1 MAYPFRPSQNY
12 VQANHPYYPPNPY
25 YQHLLQDPWFQP
37 SPELVP
43 GPLPPSPPVS
53 EIPGQHP
60 SGNTGWQPPSVR
72 TVQYAPEQPAPQDL
86 FAPPTLAPPAPAQAA
101 PAAPEGVAHDRVIDT
116 IIAEAAQGG
125 FEGMLAVAATMN
137 NRAAATG
144 LSLEA
149 IVSEPEQYAGYANPG
164 EDIDLQSPTLRS
176 QAELA
181 LSAAQTG
188 VDPTNG
194 AVNLFAGRTPDW
206 ATGYENLGTIGGNVF
221 FGGPAAVADV
231 QRTYGVPVTGTMVA
245 QAAAPQPAPSAGTA
259 PVNVHLQNDTMEGM
273 RPEALAGLQ
282 AAQTAAA
289 QVGLTGLNILGAFDE
304 DGGGHLSH
312 YGGTEFDISG
322 VNADGSLWTDEQRV
336 AVATAVAQTG
346 GDRFGFY
353 TGPSRS
359 LHFGYA
365 GLEGG
370 PKAPGVWGPNNQLR
384 GVAIE
389 NFAPAEQAFAEAL
402 RAGTLGQYA
411 ANSPLGIIAAGPQ
424 SPPEVVSALQNTLRQ
439 TNPNIAVDGIWGP
452 QTEQAFAA
460 LQGQPQQP
468 QDIASVL
475 AATEAFSPTAPM
487 VAPQMTAAT
496 ASPSL
501 VADALP
507 VSPATDR
514 AYAPASS
521 GLPQA
526 AQAIQ
531 DASPVLPAM
540 EGAVLDIA
548 PVAPPV
554 AAERP
559 MPQTLNPA
567 ADYGIGIPSAPQPQE
582 LQPLASY
589 DLDSYDPNVP
599 IEQQIAPQG
608 NPDQRI
614 AQTFEHSFPMQP
626 VEQTAALPANPA
638 PPEAMAAPFGQIMQ
652 GPFETAVPGG
662 APPEATAALPAPA
675 ASQLTPDVRVEQGFG
690 FDPQPIADWELVER
704 AFLEGHPDSMLQP
717 DQAPPVDMARPTAAE
732 IGALP
737 AVQPP
742 AEDYTTL
749 SPLQPQTDF
758 GFVPDYQTIA
768 TSPPPQVAAPV
779 APDFATLS
787 LSPDMPIGGPVEP
800 TLAAP
805 VPPSAIDAPYLG
817 GYELPAPGVG
827 SLQFS
832 PEANLSLAPSVP
844 APSPLTPSVTSVQ
857 TTSFAPDS
865 VPFQPGAFTPPTM
878 QFEQPF
884 TPPAPP
890 APPAIQVIGQD
901 APTTPTGAV
910 APDIQTI
917 DPPEATE
924 PPTPL
929 SLDAI
934 ASQAGGFGATGL
946 PSVVAARTGPGI
958 GNFLGAGIG
967 AIATTALGAGPIP
980 GAVGGWR
987 AGGWLGNQF
996 GGPPQ
1001 PQMQPPP
1008 QPRPVFNPFNGQFMG
1023 YDTSGQDG
1031 GDGYGG
1037 NTYGSG
1043 GFTGSYPGMGHFSGP
1058 NPGPNDPNYGY
1069 A

>member
-675 ASQLTPDVRVEQGFG
+675 ASQLTPDVRVAQGFG

-717 DQAPPVDMARPTAAE
+717 EAAPPIDPA
-732 IGALP
+732 ALP
-737 AVQPP
+737 AQ
-742 AEDYTTL
+742 DYTTL

-758 GFVPDYQTIA
+758 GFVPDYQAIA

-787 LSPDMPIGGPVEP
+787 PLAADATLAPVAAEYQRGWSPEIEP

-817 GYELPAPGVG
+817 GYELPSPGVG

-844 APSPLTPSVTSVQ
+844 APMPVP
-857 TTSFAPDS
+857 TTSIPATSPM
-865 VPFQPGAFTPPTM
+865 PPGVFTPP
-878 QFEQPF
+878 QSA
-884 TPPAPP
+884 APP
-890 APPAIQVIGQD
+890 APPAIQVVGQD
-901 APTTPTGAV
+901 APTAPTGAV

-980 GAVGGWR
+980 GAMGGWR

-1037 NTYGSG
+1037 SSYGSG
-1043 GFTGSYPGMGHFSGP
+1043 GFTGSYPGMGHYSGP
-1058 NPGPNDPNYGY
+1058 NPSPSSPNYGY
-1069 A
+1069 HT

>member
-1 MAYPFRPSQNY
+1 MAYPLRPPQVGSPAPLMYPGARNY
-12 VQANHPYYPPNPY
+12 LESLNPDDRARLLEHIYRGEHFTSPQYPAYPLEAAPLGAVPY
-25 YQHLLQDPWFQP
+25 DP
-37 SPELVP
+37 
-43 GPLPPSPPVS
+43 
-53 EIPGQHP
+53 QHP
-60 SGNTGWQPPSVR
+60 PTDLQSPHWPGRLQTI
-72 TVQYAPEQPAPQDL
+72 QYAPEQPAPQDL
-86 FAPPTLAPPAPAQAA
+86 FAPPTIAPPAPAQAA
-101 PAAPEGVAHDRVIDT
+101 PAVQVPAAGPLNPAGIATVPAQDTNLADDAVERTGVIVDHMMGTFGLTHEQAAGVAGNLLHESDQFQGMHEYGQPADQGGIGWAQWTDVRRDAFEAWAAERGLDVNSDEANLGFLDHELLT
-116 IIAEAAQGG
+116 TESAALEALRETETAAEAARV
-125 FEGMLAVAATMN
+125 FEDRFE
-137 NRAAATG
+137 RAG
-144 LSLEA
+144 
-149 IVSEPEQYAGYANPG
+149 VVNM
-164 EDIDLQSPTLRS
+164 RS
-176 QAELA
+176 RLA
-181 LSAAQTG
+181 LT
-188 VDPTNG
+188 
-194 AVNLFAGRTPDW
+194 
-206 ATGYENLGTIGGNVF
+206 E
-221 FGGPAAVADV
+221 
-231 QRTYGVPVTGTMVA
+231 
-245 QAAAPQPAPSAGTA
+245 QA
-259 PVNVHLQNDTMEGM
+259 L
-273 RPEALAGLQ
+273 L
-282 AAQTAAA
+282 
-289 QVGLTGLNILGAFDE
+289 
-304 DGGGHLSH
+304 
-312 YGGTEFDISG
+312 
-322 VNADGSLWTDEQRV
+322 
-336 AVATAVAQTG
+336 ATA
-346 GDRFGFY
+346 DRA
-353 TGPSRS
+353 T
-359 LHFGYA
+359 
-365 GLEGG
+365 
-370 PKAPGVWGPNNQLR
+370 
-384 GVAIE
+384 I
-389 NFAPAEQAFAEAL
+389 
-402 RAGTLGQYA
+402 T
-411 ANSPLGIIAAGPQ
+411 PQ
-424 SPPEVVSALQNTLRQ
+424 SSPALIAALQNTLVQ
-439 TNPNIAVDGIWGP
+439 SGVTVDGQPVTVDGIWGP

-460 LQGQPQQP
+460 LQSQQ
-468 QDIASVL
+468 QQVL
-475 AATEAFSPTAPM
+475 AATEAYSPTAPM
-487 VAPQMTAAT
+487 IAPQMTEAAV
-496 ASPSL
+496 SPNL

-514 AYAPASS
+514 AYAPPSS

-540 EGAVLDIA
+540 EGAVLNIA
-548 PVAPPV
+548 PVAPPM

-559 MPQTLNPA
+559 MPSVLSPA

-582 LQPLASY
+582 LQPVASF
-589 DLDSYDPNVP
+589 DLEAYDPNVP
-599 IEQQIAPQG
+599 IEQQIAPQST
-608 NPDQRI
+608 PDQRL
-614 AQTFEHSFPMQP
+614 AEAFASPFPMMP
-626 VEQTAALPANPA
+626 VEQAAALPANPA

-652 GPFETAVPGG
+652 GPFDATVPGG
-662 APPEATAALPAPA
+662 TPPEATAALPAPA

-704 AFLEGHPDSMLQP
+704 AFLAGHPNSILQP
-717 DQAPPVDMARPTAAE
+717 DQAPPVDMVRPAAPE
-732 IGALP
+732 IGAFP
-737 AVQPP
+737 AAQLP

-768 TSPPPQVAAPV
+768 TTPPPQVAAPV

-787 LSPDMPIGGPVEP
+787 PLAPDATLAPVAAEYQRGWSPEIEP

-844 APSPLTPSVTSVQ
+844 APAPLTPSVTSVQ
-857 TTSFAPDS
+857 TTSFAPES
-865 VPFQPGAFTPPTM
+865 IPFQPGAFTPPTM
-878 QFEQPF
+878 QFEQPYA
-884 TPPAPP
+884 PPAPP
-890 APPAIQVIGQD
+890 APPAIQVVGQD
-901 APTTPTGAV
+901 APTAPTGAV

-980 GAVGGWR
+980 GAMGGWR

-1037 NTYGSG
+1037 SSYGSG
-1043 GFTGSYPGMGHFSGP
+1043 GFTGSYPGMGHYSGP
-1058 NPGPNDPNYGY
+1058 NPSPSSPNYGY
-1069 A
+1069 HT

>member
-844 APSPLTPSVTSVQ
+844 APMPVPAHSPRQRCSSSSRSHRLPRPHLPLSKSLDKTRQPPRQEQWPPIFRLSTRQRLPSHRRRSHSTRSPHRLGASALQGCHLSWHLALVLGSAISLGPVSARLPQ
-857 TTSFAPDS
+857 RLS
-865 VPFQPGAFTPPTM
+865 VPVRSP
-878 QFEQPF
+878 
-884 TPPAPP
+884 
-890 APPAIQVIGQD
+890 VRW
-901 APTTPTGAV
+901 
-910 APDIQTI
+910 
-917 DPPEATE
+917 
-924 PPTPL
+924 
-929 SLDAI
+929 
-934 ASQAGGFGATGL
+934 AGGEL
-946 PSVVAARTGPGI
+946 AAG
-958 GNFLGAGIG
+958 
-967 AIATTALGAGPIP
+967 
-980 GAVGGWR
+980 
-987 AGGWLGNQF
+987 
-996 GGPPQ
+996 
-1001 PQMQPPP
+1001 
-1008 QPRPVFNPFNGQFMG
+1008 
-1023 YDTSGQDG
+1023 
-1031 GDGYGG
+1031 
-1037 NTYGSG
+1037 
-1043 GFTGSYPGMGHFSGP
+1043 
-1058 NPGPNDPNYGY
+1058 
-1069 A
+1069 

>member
-1 MAYPFRPSQNY
+1 MAYPHRPPQYSMD
-12 VQANHPYYPPNPY
+12 AEFLHPEIREYLESLAPDERAALLDQFWQGESLINPHYPA
-25 YQHLLQDPWFQP
+25 WP
-37 SPELVP
+37 SEAMPLGTAPPLDQLP
-43 GPLPPSPPVS
+43 GPSMAPPS
-53 EIPGQHP
+53 I
-60 SGNTGWQPPSVR
+60 R
-72 TVQYAPEQPAPQDL
+72 TIQYAPEQPAPQDL

-675 ASQLTPDVRVEQGFG
+675 ASQLTPDVRVAQGFG

-717 DQAPPVDMARPTAAE
+717 EAAPPIDPA
-732 IGALP
+732 ALP
-737 AVQPP
+737 AQ
-742 AEDYTTL
+742 DYTTL

-844 APSPLTPSVTSVQ
+844 APMPVP
-857 TTSFAPDS
+857 TTSIPATSPM
-865 VPFQPGAFTPPTM
+865 PPGVFTPP
-878 QFEQPF
+878 QSA
-884 TPPAPP
+884 APP
-890 APPAIQVIGQD
+890 APPAIQVVGQD
-901 APTTPTGAV
+901 APTAPTGAV

-946 PSVVAARTGPGI
+946 PSINAPPMARGFGAPLGWGDLGRAGLGFLTGGP
-958 GNFLGAGIG
+958 IG
-967 AIATTALGAGPIP
+967 AIAAPI
-980 GAVGGWR
+980 ASR
-987 AGGWLGNQF
+987 AIGSVQNLIQ
-996 GGPPQ
+996 Q
-1001 PQMQPPP
+1001 PRPMSP
-1008 QPRPVFNPFNGQFMG
+1008 PRPVFNPFNGQFMG

>member
-1 MAYPFRPSQNY
+1 MAYPLRPSQSY

-53 EIPGQHP
+53 QIPGQHP
-60 SGNTGWQPPSVR
+60 SGNTGWQPPSIR

-86 FAPPTLAPPAPAQAA
+86 FAPPTIAPPAPAQAA
-101 PAAPEGVAHDRVIDT
+101 PAVPTVQQQSGPVPVDNNLRTDT
-116 IIAEAAQGG
+116 L
-125 FEGMLAVAATMN
+125 EGMT
-137 NRAAATG
+137 
-144 LSLEA
+144 
-149 IVSEPEQYAGYANPG
+149 EQ
-164 EDIDLQSPTLRS
+164 
-176 QAELA
+176 
-181 LSAAQTG
+181 
-188 VDPTNG
+188 
-194 AVNLFAGRTPDW
+194 
-206 ATGYENLGTIGGNVF
+206 
-221 FGGPAAVADV
+221 
-231 QRTYGVPVTGTMVA
+231 
-245 QAAAPQPAPSAGTA
+245 
-259 PVNVHLQNDTMEGM
+259 
-273 RPEALAGLQ
+273 ALAGLA

-289 QVGLTGLNILGAFDE
+289 QVGLSELNILGANDP
-304 DGGGHLSH
+304 DGSAHLSH
-312 YGGTEFDISG
+312 QHGTEFDISG
-322 VNADGSLWTDEQRV
+322 VNADGSLWTDDQRV

-359 LHFGYA
+359 LHMGYSGAA
-365 GLEGG
+365 G
-370 PKAPGVWGPNNQLR
+370 PAAAWGPGGRVR
-384 GVAIE
+384 GVSLDSFSPVE
-389 NFAPAEQAFAEAL
+389 RAFVEAL
-402 RAGTLGQYA
+402 RTGTLGQLV
-411 ANSPLGIIAAGPQ
+411 ANSPLGIIAAGPR
-424 SPPEVVSALQNTLRQ
+424 SPAEVVTALQTTLNQ
-439 TNPNIAVDGIWGP
+439 AGANIAVDGAWGP
-452 QTEQAFAA
+452 QTEQALAA
-460 LQGQPQQP
+460 FQGQQQ
-468 QDIASVL
+468 QDTAAVL

-487 VAPQMTAAT
+487 IAPQMTEAAV
-496 ASPSL
+496 SPNL

-514 AYAPASS
+514 AYAPPSS

-548 PVAPPV
+548 PVAPPM

-559 MPQTLNPA
+559 MPNVLNPA

-589 DLDSYDPNVP
+589 DLDIYDPNVP
-599 IEQQIAPQG
+599 IEQQIAPGGRPTPQS

-652 GPFETAVPGG
+652 GPFETALPGG

-690 FDPQPIADWELVER
+690 FEPQPIADWELVER
-704 AFLEGHPDSMLQP
+704 AFLAGHPNSILQP
-717 DQAPPVDMARPTAAE
+717 DQAPPVDMPPS
-732 IGALP
+732 GP
-737 AVQPP
+737 PP
-742 AEDYTTL
+742 APVSPDHTPYDTLTAQDFTQAL

-768 TSPPPQVAAPV
+768 TSPAPQVAAPV
-779 APDFATLS
+779 APDMTAALS
-787 LSPDMPIGGPVEP
+787 VPPDMTAALSPAP

-817 GYELPAPGVG
+817 GYELPSPLSPAYDPLSSIAVPSAP
-827 SLQFS
+827 
-832 PEANLSLAPSVP
+832 LS
-844 APSPLTPSVTSVQ
+844 PSPPMPVP
-857 TTSFAPDS
+857 TTSFAPES
-865 VPFQPGAFTPPTM
+865 IPFQPDVFTPPTM
-878 QFEQPF
+878 QFEEPY
-884 TPPAPP
+884 APP
-890 APPAIQVIGQD
+890 APAAPVMAAAPPAPSIPTIAQPSPAVPTIAQPS
-901 APTTPTGAV
+901 APSIPTVQA
-910 APDIQTI
+910 
-917 DPPEATE
+917 PEATE

-934 ASQAGGFGATGL
+934 ASQAGFGATGL
-946 PSVVAARTGPGI
+946 PSINAPPMARGFGAPLGWGDLGRAGLGFLTGGP
-958 GNFLGAGIG
+958 IG
-967 AIATTALGAGPIP
+967 AIAAPI
-980 GAVGGWR
+980 ASR
-987 AGGWLGNQF
+987 AIGSVQNLIQ
-996 GGPPQ
+996 
-1001 PQMQPPP
+1001 
-1008 QPRPVFNPFNGQFMG
+1008 QPRPMSPPRPIFNPFNPGQIIG